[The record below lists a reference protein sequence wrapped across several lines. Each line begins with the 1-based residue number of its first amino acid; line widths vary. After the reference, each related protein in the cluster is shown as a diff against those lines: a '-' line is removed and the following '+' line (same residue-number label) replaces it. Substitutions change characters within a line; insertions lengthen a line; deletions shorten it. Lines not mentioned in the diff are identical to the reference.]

1 MKQTVCSQTSAAHS
15 DFFFFFFF
23 FFFFYFFNFFNFFFF
38 NFFFSSSSCLLLRVI
53 CCLVIKTSLLL
64 IHISDLSLQEKRSIA
79 HITIIT
85 TTSVSP
91 LHHYDLHLLSIHLW
105 APPSARRTD
114 GPPLTWTVRGGDP
127 PAQRRRSGAHRLAG
141 TTTEGERPR
150 PLPSP
155 ATPHAGPTSPAAM
168 TDLTDLTDLTGLRRS
183 GRDPERVTDT
193 LSHTESTRTTT
204 TGNSETETCSQRQ
217 VMDVSLGFT
226 CCTDEYLKILKVNN
240 AHVSRTTAAFWVF

>member
-1 MKQTVCSQTSAAHS
+1 MKKTACSQTSSADR
-15 DFFFFFFF
+15 DFFKK
-23 FFFFYFFNFFNFFFF
+23 NSLTT
-38 NFFFSSSSCLLLRVI
+38 FSSSSFFLLLFRVI

-64 IHISDLSLQEKRSIA
+64 IHISGLSLQEKRSIA
-79 HITIIT
+79 HIITIIT
-85 TTSVSP
+85 TTGVSP
-91 LHHYDLHLLSIHLW
+91 LHRYDLHLLSIHLW

-114 GPPLTWTVRGGDP
+114 GPPLTWTVRGGDL

-141 TTTEGERPR
+141 TTTEGERPL

-168 TDLTDLTDLTGLRRS
+168 TDLTDLTDRRRS

-204 TGNSETETCSQRQ
+204 TRNQETETCSQRQ
-217 VMDVSLGFT
+217 VMDVPLGFT
-226 CCTDEYLKILKVNN
+226 CSKRRCTDWGLKILKVNN